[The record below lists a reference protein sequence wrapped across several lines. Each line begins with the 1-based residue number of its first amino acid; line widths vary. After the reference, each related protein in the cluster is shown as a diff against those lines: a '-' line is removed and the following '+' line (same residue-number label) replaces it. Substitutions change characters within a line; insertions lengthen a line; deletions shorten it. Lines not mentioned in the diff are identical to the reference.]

1 MNLGVIGTIIVLALI
16 LIVVFASLR
25 ICQEWERKVVLR
37 LGNFTGVRGP
47 GVFFL
52 LPFVEQTPYT
62 VDMRVATNAFK
73 AEQTLTKD
81 GASVAVDAV
90 VYSRVVDAGKAV
102 IRVNNFSSAVM
113 GAAQGALRDTIGR
126 NDLATLLSQRREL
139 DEQLTVIL
147 DEQTEPWGIKVE
159 SVQLQDI
166 KVPESLQDAMSR
178 MAQAERERQARV
190 ILGESELSV
199 ARMFQEAGEVYREN
213 PTALHLRGMNMLYE
227 TMRNGTGS
235 IIVVPSSALDS
246 MNLGLVGG
254 LGALVKE
261 TKTDGQARKPGDGGM
276 TPPPPPSL
284 SFPPPTGSTPP
295 ASSGS

>member
-1 MNLGVIGTIIVLALI
+1 MNLGVIGTIVVIALI

-37 LGNFTGVRGP
+37 LGTFTGVRGP

-52 LPFVEQTPYT
+52 LPFIEQTPFT
-62 VDMRVATNAFK
+62 VDMRVVTNAFK

-90 VYSRVVDAGKAV
+90 VYYRIVDAGRAV
-102 IRVNNFSSAVM
+102 IRVNNYTSAVM

-166 KVPESLQDAMSR
+166 KVPDSLQDAMSR

-190 ILGESELSV
+190 ILGESEVSGG
-199 ARMFQEAGEVYREN
+199 AD
-213 PTALHLRGMNMLYE
+213 
-227 TMRNGTGS
+227 
-235 IIVVPSSALDS
+235 VP
-246 MNLGLVGG
+246 GG
-254 LGALVKE
+254 G
-261 TKTDGQARKPGDGGM
+261 
-276 TPPPPPSL
+276 
-284 SFPPPTGSTPP
+284 
-295 ASSGS
+295 

>member
-1 MNLGVIGTIIVLALI
+1 MNLGVIGTIIVIALI
-16 LIVVFASLR
+16 LIVVFASIR

-37 LGNFTGVRGP
+37 LGTFTGVRGP

-52 LPFVEQTPYT
+52 LPFIEQTPYT
-62 VDMRVATNAFK
+62 VDMRVVTNAFK

-90 VYSRVVDAGKAV
+90 VYYRVVDAGKAV
-102 IRVNNFSSAVM
+102 IRVNNYTAAVM

-139 DEQLTVIL
+139 DEQLTIIL

-166 KVPESLQDAMSR
+166 KVPDSLQDAMSR

-190 ILGESELSV
+190 ILGESEVSV
-199 ARMFQEAGEVYREN
+199 ARMFQEAGDVYQQN

-261 TKTDGQARKPGDGGM
+261 TKADGQSRNPGDGSV
-276 TPPPPPSL
+276 PQPPSL
-284 SFPPPTGSTPP
+284 SFPPPTGGTPP
-295 ASSGS
+295 ASPSGS

>member
-1 MNLGVIGTIIVLALI
+1 MNLGLIPIILIVALI
-16 LIVVFASLR
+16 LIVLFASLR

-37 LGNFTGVRGP
+37 LGTFTGVRGP

-52 LPFVEQTPYT
+52 VPFIEQTPFT
-62 VDMRVATNAFK
+62 IDMRVVTNAFK

-90 VYSRVVDAGKAV
+90 VYYRVVDAGKAV
-102 IRVNNFSSAVM
+102 IRVNNYTAAVM

-166 KVPESLQDAMSR
+166 KVPDSLQDAMSR

-190 ILGESELSV
+190 ILGESEVSV
-199 ARMFQEAGEVYREN
+199 ARMFREAGDVYQKN

-254 LGALVKE
+254 LGALVRA
-261 TKTDGQARKPGDGGM
+261 TNTDGHPKRPADGGVG
-276 TPPPPPSL
+276 PPLGPSL
-284 SFPPPTGSTPP
+284 SFPP
-295 ASSGS
+295 SSGS